1 MSLHAAIDLGATSGR
16 VVLGRVTPEHLD
28 LKEVHRFPNGPVDL
42 GGTLHWDVPGL
53 YREVLVGLER
63 LPSEVA
69 TLGVDSWAVDYGLL
83 DGSGQL
89 LGVPYSYRDRRTDLY
104 IDKVHAVLP
113 PDRLYATNGLQFLPF
128 TTLYQLAA
136 AQSSAAFG
144 AAQTLLLV
152 PDLIGYWL
160 TGHVGAEITNA
171 STTGLLDATTRAWS
185 REITAA
191 LGLPHGL
198 LPPLHEPGHRLGRL
212 RPIVRDETRVEAELL
227 AVGSHDTASA
237 VVGVPLR
244 SEHAAYISLGT
255 WGLVGVELAAPV
267 LTDDARAANFTNE
280 LGVDGR
286 VRFLRN
292 VAGLFLLTEVLH
304 HWRYTA
310 VDRDRILTNAAGLPR
325 GLVFDVDE
333 PRLST
338 PGNMPGKICDV
349 LQDAGWAPPRRKTV
363 LVRAVLDS
371 LAVKLAA
378 TAHEAARLS
387 GRTLDVLHL
396 VGGGVNNPV
405 LCQLVADE
413 AGLPVVAGPVEA
425 TAIGNL
431 VVQARAAGTLS
442 GTLEDLRGLVART
455 QQLVT
460 YTPRGD

>member
-1 MSLHAAIDLGATSGR
+1 MAQRVFAAVDIGASGGR
-16 VVLGRVTPEHLD
+16 VMAGVVDAGRVELH
-28 LKEVHRFPNGPVDL
+28 EVHRFTNGCRPSDGHLRWDL
-42 GGTLHWDVPGL
+42 TGL
-53 YREVLVGLER
+53 YEEVLIGLAKVPDAE
-63 LPSEVA
+63 SIGID
-69 TLGVDSWAVDYGLL
+69 TWAVDYGLL
-83 DGSGQL
+83 DERGQL
-89 LGVPYSYRDRRTDLY
+89 LAEPIAYRDDRTAEAVE
-104 IDKVHAVLP
+104 KVQSIIGLDELH
-113 PDRLYATNGLQFLPF
+113 RITGLQHLPF
-128 TTLYQLAA
+128 NTVFQLAA
-136 AQSSAAFG
+136 ERDGPLWDRAAHVV
-144 AAQTLLLV
+144 LL
-152 PDLIGYWL
+152 PDVIAYWL
-160 TGHVGAEITNA
+160 TGELRTEATNA
-171 STTGLLDATTRAWS
+171 STTGLVDVHTGEWSSTILD
-185 REITAA
+185 
-191 LGLPHGL
+191 
-198 LPPLHEPGHRLGRL
+198 RLGIDAARMP
-212 RPIVRDETRVEAELL
+212 PIEVPGAIRGHHHGVAVTT
-227 AVGSHDTASA
+227 VGSHDTASA
-237 VVGVPLR
+237 VVGTPMTDR
-244 SEHAAYISLGT
+244 RAAYVACGT
-255 WGLVGVELAAPV
+255 WSLVGLELDGPV
-267 LTDDARAANFTNE
+267 VTDASRAANFTNE